1 MELKKILIVIFF
13 MIIIGVLLASC
24 TEPVDSASAK
34 RETIENSY
42 FRFMTDEETGC
53 QYIYQE
59 GLGSNSKA
67 AITPRLDSQGKPMCG
82 KGDNQ

>member
-53 QYIYQE
+53 LAHIYLSHAVSSSRE
-59 GLGSNSKA
+59 
-67 AITPRLDSQGKPMCG
+67 
-82 KGDNQ
+82 